1 MPSSHAGR
9 TLDEKLAAI
18 ANHFGLGQ
26 IQSFERAPGT
36 NENYIVNTTEGDYL
50 FKIIVNTTLEDILRG
65 LPFLQRLQAYHF
77 EATAYYLQAPD
88 GSMCYSSP
96 DCEAVVMHRLQ
107 GAIPELSDA
116 VNREVGLHLARLHLI
131 PCDGLPEKRHWLAA
145 RYLPESIEAAV
156 QKYSAGRLRETLA
169 VFHSLDDFRPA
180 TFPQSIVHGDLD
192 TTNCLFDGDKLVAF
206 VDWQEIG
213 VSAALMDFAMTMLGF
228 CFVDSPAGSYYWAL
242 FDPRLY
248 RALFESYTS
257 VRPFSAYELAHLE
270 SALKYVGLTQ
280 PIWSMLT
287 WDHYHPGQ
295 EMIETNLLYWKFGL
309 HELSLPAL

>member
-107 GAIPELSDA
+107 GAMPELSDA
-116 VNREVGLHLARLHLI
+116 VNREVGAHLAKLHLI
-131 PCDGLPEKRHWLAA
+131 PCDGLPEKRHWLDA
-145 RYLPESIEAAV
+145 RYLPEAIQTAGELYGSAALGKTLQV
-156 QKYSAGRLRETLA
+156 FDSLRAFQPARL
-169 VFHSLDDFRPA
+169 
-180 TFPQSIVHGDLD
+180 PQSIIHGDLD
-192 TTNCLFDGDKLVAF
+192 TNNCLFEGERLVAF
-206 VDWQEIG
+206 VDWQE
-213 VSAALMDFAMTMLGF
+213 
-228 CFVDSPAGSYYWAL
+228 
-242 FDPRLY
+242 
-248 RALFESYTS
+248 
-257 VRPFSAYELAHLE
+257 
-270 SALKYVGLTQ
+270 
-280 PIWSMLT
+280 
-287 WDHYHPGQ
+287 
-295 EMIETNLLYWKFGL
+295 
-309 HELSLPAL
+309 